1 MPEEVGKIE
10 RPSIE
15 EFRAGRKLYFVPLIF
30 APKRSQADLLERVNR
45 YWDQVETHVA
55 NLETKLGNIN
65 KIYHELIPVGGEDGA
80 KAIKGLNKGSY
91 QIIKA
96 RLKKGSDLQPMED
109 GQILAEFMDWGRCLA
124 IGLQSQ
130 NVIVRA
136 YEFYSEA
143 QRKRN
148 DYIAKQIDETLQDG
162 EIGLML
168 MMEGHQ
174 VQFPSDVQVFYVAP
188 PGLDE
193 VKRWIRDREA
203 ENESG
208 INKRSKNKAK

>member
-1 MPEEVGKIE
+1 MSEEVGKIE

-30 APKRSQADLLERVNR
+30 TPKRSQANLLERVNR
-45 YWDQVETHVA
+45 YWNQVESHVA
-55 NLETKLGNIN
+55 NLEEKLGTVN
-65 KIYHELIPVGGEDGA
+65 KVYHEMVPIGGEDGA
-80 KAIKGLNKGSY
+80 KAIKELNKGSY

-96 RLKKGSDLQPMED
+96 RLKKGSDLQSVED
-109 GQILAEFMDWGRCLA
+109 GEILAEFMDWGRCLA

-143 QRKRN
+143 QKRRN
-148 DYIAKQIDETLQDG
+148 DYIAKQIDETLRDG

-174 VQFPSDVQVFYVAP
+174 VQFPSDV
-188 PGLDE
+188 
-193 VKRWIRDREA
+193 
-203 ENESG
+203 
-208 INKRSKNKAK
+208 

>member
-1 MPEEVGKIE
+1 MSEEVGKIE

-30 APKRSQADLLERVNR
+30 TPKRSQADLLERVNR

-55 NLETKLGNIN
+55 NLEVKLGSIS
-65 KIYHELIPVGGEDGA
+65 KVYHELVPIGGENGA
-80 KAIKGLNKGSY
+80 KAIKELNKGSY

-109 GQILAEFMDWGRCLA
+109 GEILAEFMDWGRCLA

-143 QRKRN
+143 QRRRN
-148 DYIAKQIDETLQDG
+148 EYIAKQIDETLKDG
-162 EIGLML
+162 EIGLLL

-174 VQFPSDVQVFYVAP
+174 VQFPSDIQVFYVAP

-193 VKRWIRDREA
+193 VKRWLRDREA
-203 ENESG
+203 ETESG
-208 INKRSKNKAK
+208 TKKRSKSKVK

>member
-1 MPEEVGKIE
+1 MSEEVGKIE

-30 APKRSQADLLERVNR
+30 TPKRSQADLLERVNR
-45 YWDQVETHVA
+45 YWDQVESHVA
-55 NLETKLGNIN
+55 NLEEKLGTVN
-65 KIYHELIPVGGEDGA
+65 KVYHEMVPIGGEDGA
-80 KAIKGLNKGSY
+80 KAVKELNKGSY

-109 GQILAEFMDWGRCLA
+109 GEILAEFMDWGRCLA

-130 NVIVRA
+130 NVIVRS

-143 QRKRN
+143 QIRRN
-148 DYIAKQIDETLQDG
+148 EYIAKQIDETLKDG
-162 EIGLML
+162 EIGLLL
-168 MMEGHQ
+168 MMEGYQ
-174 VQFPSDVQVFYVAP
+174 VQFPSDIQVFYVAP

-193 VKRWIRDREA
+193 VKRWLRDREA
-203 ENESG
+203 EPASG
-208 INKRSKNKAK
+208 TKKPSKSKVK

>member
-1 MPEEVGKIE
+1 MSEEVGKIE

-15 EFRAGRKLYFVPLIF
+15 EFRSGRKLYFIPLIF
-30 APKRSQADLLERVNR
+30 SPKRSQADLLERVNR

-55 NLETKLGNIN
+55 NLEAKLGNIN

-80 KAIKGLNKGSY
+80 KAIKELNKGSH

-96 RLKKGSDLQPMED
+96 RLKKGAGLQPMED
-109 GQILAEFMDWGRCLA
+109 GEILAEFMDWGRCLA

-136 YEFYSEA
+136 YEFYLEA

-162 EIGLML
+162 DIGLVL

-174 VQFPSDVQVFYVAP
+174 VQFPSDVQVFYVSP

-193 VKRWIRDREA
+193 VKRWLRDRES
-203 ENESG
+203 ESESG
-208 INKRSKNKAK
+208 TKKRSKSKVK